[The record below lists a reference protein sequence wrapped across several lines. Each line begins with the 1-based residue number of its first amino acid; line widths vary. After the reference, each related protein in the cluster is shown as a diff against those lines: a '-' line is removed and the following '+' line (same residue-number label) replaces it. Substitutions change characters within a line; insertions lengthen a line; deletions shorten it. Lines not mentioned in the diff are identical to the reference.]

1 MDDLQNVGVE
11 HLAGDF
17 QAVGQAVAGAAVG
30 RVADDGMAEVGE
42 VDADLV
48 GAAGFD
54 ADAQEAGEGAGGE
67 NLVVRDGGAAFFRDG
82 HLLAVDGMAAN
93 GKCDGAGRFFW
104 EAEAIDR
111 ASLRERLAT
120 AAQQQ
125 PQPELHLRADK
136 ATAYQ
141 AIAEVLADSAK
152 AGVVRIGFIS
162 DPAEAKP

>member
-1 MDDLQNVGVE
+1 
-11 HLAGDF
+11 
-17 QAVGQAVAGAAVG
+17 
-30 RVADDGMAEVGE
+30 MAFG
-42 VDADLV
+42 
-48 GAAGFD
+48 GFD
-54 ADAQEAGEGAGGE
+54 KSHGGTSPVTE
-67 NLVVRDGGAAFFRDG
+67 INMVPLIDVMLV
-82 HLLAVDGMAAN
+82 LLIIFMITAPMLAHGVKIDLPKASSQPSSEDVPHIALSI
-93 GKCDGAGRFFW
+93 DGAGRFFW